1 MKVISTVSE
10 LTHFLETCLG
20 SQTLGFVPTMGAL
33 HPGHLSLVQKAL
45 LQNDLVLCSIFVNP
59 TQFNNSEDLE
69 KYPNRIQED
78 LSALEEAGCHA
89 VFTPSKS
96 EIYPKNFTP
105 KKYDFGLLE
114 KVMEGENRPGHF
126 DGVAAVVSR
135 LFDLVKPEKAY
146 FGEKDLQQLTIIK
159 SLVQQDCLN
168 LELVACPIL
177 REPDGLAMSSRNLL
191 LLPEDRTAAA
201 RIYSRLLHVKTLA
214 SKRSVAEIK
223 KWVNQTFEDDPDLT
237 LEYFEVVN
245 TVDLQPSG
253 KGSDHKK
260 HVACIACFAGSIR
273 LIDNLFI
280 EIN

>member
-33 HPGHLSLVQKAL
+33 HPGHLSLVKKAL

-59 TQFNNSEDLE
+59 IQFNNPEDLE

-89 VFTPSKS
+89 VFTPNKS

-105 KKYDFGLLE
+105 KKYDFGLLG
-114 KVMEGENRPGHF
+114 KVMEGKNRPGHF

-146 FGEKDLQQLTIIK
+146 FGEKDFQQLAVIK
-159 SLVQQDCLN
+159 SLVQQDCLS

-177 REPDGLAMSSRNLL
+177 REHDGLAMSSRNLL
-191 LLPEDRTAAA
+191 LQPEERTAAA

-214 SKRSVAEIK
+214 SKRSVTEIK
-223 KWVNQTFEDDPDLT
+223 KWVNQTFESDPDLT

-245 TVDLQPSG
+245 TIDLQPSG
-253 KGSDHKK
+253 KGSDHKE
-260 HVACIACFAGSIR
+260 HIACIACFAGSIR